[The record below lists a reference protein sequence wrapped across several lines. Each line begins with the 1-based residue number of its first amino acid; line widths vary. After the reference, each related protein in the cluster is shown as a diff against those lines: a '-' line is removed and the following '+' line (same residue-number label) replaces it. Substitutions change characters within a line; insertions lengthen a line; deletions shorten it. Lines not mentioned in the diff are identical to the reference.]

1 MVYFIFQNF
10 FNKFTMSEGGDIRC
24 KVVII
29 GEQLVG
35 KTCIVNRF
43 VNDSFSQTPQT
54 VGAGYESK
62 SLNVEGKNVRLQIWD
77 TAGQEQYRS
86 IATSYIRG
94 SNAAIIVYGVDDK
107 QTFESTQQW
116 FETLISIADPGILI
130 YLVAN
135 KIDID
140 REVTKQDGEAKAK
153 ACNAKYMEVSA
164 KTGYNVLELFTE
176 ISVDY
181 LEKMTRTHAP
191 QTSVT
196 FEKTSV
202 DISSSK
208 NQSQKKGGCC

>member
-1 MVYFIFQNF
+1 
-10 FNKFTMSEGGDIRC
+10 MSEGGDIRC
-24 KVVII
+24 KAVII

-43 VNDSFSQTPQT
+43 VNDTFNHTPQT

-62 SLNVEGKNVRLQIWD
+62 TLNVQGKNVRLQIWD

-107 QTFESTQQW
+107 QTFETTQQW
-116 FETLISIADPGILI
+116 YDTLVSIADPGILI

-140 REVTKQDGEAKAK
+140 REVTKNDGEEKAK
-153 ACNAKYMEVSA
+153 KYNAKYIEVSA
-164 KTGYNVLELFTE
+164 KTGYNVYELFSE
-176 ISVDY
+176 ISADY
-181 LEKMTRTHAP
+181 LDKLTKTHAP
-191 QTSVT
+191 QTTVT
-196 FEKTSV
+196 FEKNSV
-202 DISSSK
+202 DISK
-208 NQSQKKGGCC
+208 GQQQQKKGGCC